1 MDVNKDFFFYLKF
14 QYLHLTKIFG
24 VIYLPLIVV
33 FQYRQE
39 KQAQEKILNNLNQT
53 YDTLKNDSSLKEK
66 ILRNM
71 SLEYDALKG
80 RLDSI
85 NKECYA
91 KTKIS
96 LDCSVFSGMEGIL
109 KKELHDSVIISS
121 SETLKSN

>member
-1 MDVNKDFFFYLKF
+1 MDVNIDFFFYLKV
-14 QYLHLTKIFG
+14 QYLHLTKSFG
-24 VIYLPLIVV
+24 VIYLLLILV

-53 YDTLKNDSSLKEK
+53 YDALKNDSSLKEK
-66 ILRNM
+66 MLRNM

-96 LDCSVFSGMEGIL
+96 LVCSGMEGIL